1 MDKDIL
7 RMVDAIHREKN
18 IDKDIIYAGLEGAIA
33 SVAAKK
39 YPFTGEIDVSVDH
52 ETGDI
57 SISVDKDPIDPQEL
71 GRIAA
76 QNVYQIIMQKIK
88 EAENDVIFNDRLC

>member
-1 MDKDIL
+1 
-7 RMVDAIHREKN
+7 MVDAIHREKN
-18 IDKDIIYAGLEGAIA
+18 IDKDIIFTGLENAIT

-39 YPFTGEIDVSVDH
+39 FPYTGEIQAEVNR
-52 ETGDI
+52 ETGAL
-57 SISVDKDPIDPQEL
+57 SINVDGDPVDPQEL

-88 EAENDVIFNDRLC
+88 E